1 MNLKKIKK
9 KDICLFSAPHYFLN
23 HLKNKQNFGKLKI
36 IFTTSGVES
45 SMELLLSSV
54 CLFSFDDDR

>member
-23 HLKNKQNFGKLKI
+23 HLKNKQNSVTNVTNIVKRLREKI
-36 IFTTSGVES
+36 
-45 SMELLLSSV
+45 L
-54 CLFSFDDDR
+54 